1 MKTYTQQE
9 REQAMNAL
17 PVPVSDFLKSDTI
30 TNIYV
35 GIGEKLNLNYRQ
47 IGLASQI
54 TNVTLLG
61 LEPEHALETNIH
73 QALPELSN
81 TATRE
86 LVADI
91 NDRIFKEMQRR
102 IKENIIEKKTEESE
116 YELSL
121 KPTNEE
127 LEQYEAQEKVDSE
140 HPIAYEE
147 LLKLAEKEKAE
158 RKAKEYA
165 EEVEAEK
172 KRLVT
177 TPPTQEEGPDT
188 PSSSIVAEKLG
199 LVTDVPIENKK
210 TELSIATP
218 ETQEKKIGEVPAN
231 SIPTETQTPVPVK
244 LQASEPQ
251 KPAYKGGVD
260 PYREPV
266 E

>member
-1 MKTYTQQE
+1 MKTYTQKE
-9 REQAMNAL
+9 REQAMDTL
-17 PVPVSDFLKSDTI
+17 PIPVSDFLKSNTI
-30 TNIYV
+30 TDIYV

-54 TNVTLLG
+54 TNATLLG

-102 IKENIIEKKTEESE
+102 IKENIIEKKTEQSE

-121 KPTNEE
+121 KPTDEE
-127 LEQYEAQEKVDSE
+127 LRKYEIQDKEDAE
-140 HPIAYEE
+140 HPIEYEK
-147 LLKLAEKEKAE
+147 LLKLAEQEKVE
-158 RKAKEYA
+158 RKAKEDA
-165 EEVEAEK
+165 EEAEAEK
-172 KRLVT
+172 KRPTT
-177 TPPTQEEGPDT
+177 TPVTPEETADLSP
-188 PSSSIVAEKLG
+188 SSIVAEKLG
-199 LVTDVPIENKK
+199 LAPDVPTENGNK
-210 TELSIATP
+210 EMGMSAS
-218 ETQEKKIGEVPAN
+218 ETQEEKIEEAPSN
-231 SIPTETQTPVPVK
+231 SIPTETTNPVPIKPQVV
-244 LQASEPQ
+244 EPA

>member
-9 REQAMNAL
+9 REQAMDAL

-47 IGLASQI
+47 VGLASQI

-91 NDRIFKEMQRR
+91 NDRIFKEVQRR
-102 IKENIIEKKTEESE
+102 IKENIIEKKTEQSE

-121 KPTNEE
+121 KPTDEE
-127 LEQYEAQEKVDSE
+127 LKQYEIQEKVDSE
-140 HPIAYEE
+140 HPVEYEE
-147 LLKLAEKEKAE
+147 LLKLAEQEKAE
-158 RKAKEYA
+158 RKAKEDA
-165 EEVEAEK
+165 EEAEAEK
-172 KRLVT
+172 KRLATV
-177 TPPTQEEGPDT
+177 PPTPEETIDT
-188 PSSSIVAEKLG
+188 STSSIVAEKLG
-199 LVTDVPIENKK
+199 LAPDV
-210 TELSIATP
+210 SP
-218 ETQEKKIGEVPAN
+218 ETKKAET
-231 SIPTETQTPVPVK
+231 SIPVTAISEEKLGRETINTASTETQTPAPIK
-244 LQASEPQ
+244 PQASEAP

-260 PYREPV
+260 PYREPA

>member
-9 REQAMNAL
+9 REQAMDAL

-47 IGLASQI
+47 VGLASQI

-91 NDRIFKEMQRR
+91 NDRIFKEVQRR
-102 IKENIIEKKTEESE
+102 IKENIIEKKTEQSE

-121 KPTNEE
+121 RPTDEE
-127 LEQYEAQEKVDSE
+127 LKQYEIQETVDSE
-140 HPIAYEE
+140 HPVEYEE
-147 LLKLAEKEKAE
+147 LLKLAEQEKAE
-158 RKAKEYA
+158 RKAKEDA
-165 EEVEAEK
+165 EEAEAEK
-172 KRLVT
+172 KRLAT
-177 TPPTQEEGPDT
+177 TPPTPEETVDAPT
-188 PSSSIVAEKLG
+188 SSIVAEKLG

-210 TELSIATP
+210 NE
-218 ETQEKKIGEVPAN
+218 EKILKTA
-231 SIPTETQTPVPVK
+231 PTETQNSVPLKSKLTEPTKPV
-244 LQASEPQ
+244 
-251 KPAYKGGVD
+251 YKGGVD